1 MPQKGEQIKT
11 QKPIKTIDY
20 PLMKKAV
27 YYVSRLISGQKE
39 NEFHDDDYNGLK
51 KVYSIWVCMNIQNY
65 KADSIQEYGLN
76 EKISREFS
84 RQTSKLRFN
93 KNYHFEFRKFR
104 KERHESQIAESLKL
118 AMDALKFLADEQKNI
133 FR

>member
-1 MPQKGEQIKT
+1 
-11 QKPIKTIDY
+11 
-20 PLMKKAV
+20 MKKAV

-76 EKISREFS
+76 EKNSREFS
-84 RQTSKLRFN
+84 RQTSNLRFN